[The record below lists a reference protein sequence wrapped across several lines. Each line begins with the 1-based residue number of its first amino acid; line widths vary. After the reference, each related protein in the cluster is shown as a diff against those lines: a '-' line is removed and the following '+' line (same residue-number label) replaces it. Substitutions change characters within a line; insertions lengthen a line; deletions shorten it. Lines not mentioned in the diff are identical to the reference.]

1 MLVSFVSADE
11 FSLLFDAFCYYGFR
25 VIPFWWRCFVP
36 FCFFEISALDSPAE
50 DAALVAIG
58 DSRCHLD
65 ALMTFYSV
73 ELLFV
78 AWSIAH

>member
-1 MLVSFVSADE
+1 
-11 FSLLFDAFCYYGFR
+11 
-25 VIPFWWRCFVP
+25 
-36 FCFFEISALDSPAE
+36 LDSPAE